1 MVRAPPFAGRD
12 VDSSPSTANSWTSPT
27 STALTASS
35 AYTSP
40 LEMSFPAA
48 APSLPIDQH
57 ASHYFAAHFIMLPGA
72 HGLKAGHLDYLV
84 PLLRTETNSNSAF
97 QLAYAACGLAAMS
110 NREKTVSTD
119 LGHIAAMQHAR
130 ACEAVAKA
138 IGDPVLRRSDATLA
152 AVLLLI
158 YFEVSLIAIKN
169 VFANK

>member
-1 MVRAPPFAGRD
+1 
-12 VDSSPSTANSWTSPT
+12 
-27 STALTASS
+27 
-35 AYTSP
+35 
-40 LEMSFPAA
+40 
-48 APSLPIDQH
+48 
-57 ASHYFAAHFIMLPGA
+57 MLPGA

-119 LGHIAAMQHAR
+119 LAHVAAMQHAR
-130 ACEAVAKA
+130 ACEAVARA

-158 YFEVSLIAIKN
+158 YFEVSLPG
-169 VFANK
+169 FRYDLHQRTDANHG